1 MSSIKIKAPY
11 EFMESKQFKL
21 FDFVPEFSEFRQFD
35 DLSRFGCE
43 NIENNLIRLEKRG
56 KIHFENRVAIC
67 PSCKSHNAV
76 KNGTYERKLIFLRI
90 REQICTIQKYKCR
103 KCGKVFYTDLLSLVY
118 SNSNIT
124 LPVIE
129 CIENLYQIYWAGLHK
144 IRFDLKQQHNIEISH
159 QSIENI
165 LLNSNYQFN
174 YDNWTYSGY
183 YLFDSLW
190 VKINGEW
197 NYILALFDVKLNTLV
212 SVKLVESEDSKTIYQ
227 FLNESLR
234 NQKKISIGTDLKHE
248 YREAIDKLKV
258 KHHFCKFHVK
268 QAVNKRFKDY
278 FDKNPL
284 SEDEK
289 DILNCLKQD
298 IYKILDA
305 KDLNTA
311 KELRNELINKKYT
324 KNKFTNKILWKFII
338 PYFKKLTTH
347 LENTNIPSTNNKIE
361 NIFQKVFPKH
371 IKRTMKIEQGLLA
384 RFMLKLNYWNLNN
397 EKEKNHTSFWKSQLF
412 AKYFIIIEL
421 NIKMYS
427 RMFLLNEEL

>member
-1 MSSIKIKAPY
+1 MYNNNIKAPY
-11 EFMESKQFKL
+11 EYMEPKEYKL
-21 FDFVPEFSEFRQFD
+21 YDFIPEFSEFRQSD

-43 NIENNLIRLEKRG
+43 NIEDNLIRLEKRG
-56 KIHFENRVAIC
+56 KIHFENRITIC
-67 PSCKSHNAV
+67 PSCKSHHTV

-90 REQICTIQKYKCR
+90 GEQICTIQKYKCR
-103 KCGKVFYTDLLSLVY
+103 KCGKVFYADLTSLVY
-118 SNSNIT
+118 PNSNIT

-129 CIENLYQIYWAGLHK
+129 CIENLYQIYGAGLHK

-190 VKINGEW
+190 VKLNGEW

-212 SVKLVESEDSKTIYQ
+212 SAKLVESEDSKTIYQ

-248 YREAIDKLKV
+248 YRKAIDKLKV

-268 QAVNKRFKDY
+268 QAINKRFKDY
-278 FDKNPL
+278 FDKNQFKEEEL
-284 SEDEK
+284 DA
-289 DILNCLKQD
+289 LTNLKQH
-298 IYKILDA
+298 IFKILDA
-305 KDLNTA
+305 KNLDDA
-311 KELRNELINKKYT
+311 KNLRNELFTKKYP
-324 KNKFTNKILWKFII
+324 KNKFTIKIVEKFII

-347 LENTNIPSTNNKIE
+347 LENTNISSTNNKIE

-371 IKRTMKIEQGLLA
+371 IKRTMKIELGLLT
-384 RFMLKLNYWNLNN
+384 RFMLKLNHWNIKN
-397 EKEKNHTSFWKSQLF
+397 EKEKNHTSF
-412 AKYFIIIEL
+412 
-421 NIKMYS
+421 
-427 RMFLLNEEL
+427 

>member
-90 REQICTIQKYKCR
+90 GEQICTIQKYKCI

-234 NQKKISIGTDLKHE
+234 NQKKISISTDLKHE

>member
-1 MSSIKIKAPY
+1 MSNNNIKAPY
-11 EFMESKQFKL
+11 EYMEPKQFKL
-21 FDFVPEFSEFRQFD
+21 FDFVPEFSEFRQSD

-43 NIENNLIRLEKRG
+43 NIADNLIRLEKRG
-56 KIHFENRVAIC
+56 KIHFENRIAIC
-67 PSCKSHNAV
+67 PTCKTHHTV

-90 REQICTIQKYKCR
+90 GEQICTIQKYKCK
-103 KCGKVFYTDLLSLVY
+103 KCGKVFYTDLSSLVY
-118 SNSNIT
+118 PNSNIT
-124 LPVIE
+124 LSVIE
-129 CIENLYQIYWAGLHK
+129 CIENLYQIYGAGLHK

-165 LLNSNYQFN
+165 ILNSNYQFD

-212 SVKLVESEDSKTIYQ
+212 SVKLVESEDSTVIYQ
-227 FLNESLR
+227 FLNESLK

-268 QAVNKRFKDY
+268 QMINRRFKDY
-278 FDKNPL
+278 FDKNEL
-284 SEDEK
+284 NDKQYDELIELKK
-289 DILNCLKQD
+289 DIFKA
-298 IYKILDA
+298 LDA
-305 KDLNTA
+305 KSLNDA
-311 KELRNELINKKYT
+311 NKLQDELIGKNYP
-324 KNKFTNKILWKFII
+324 KNKFTDKLIWKFII

-371 IKRTMKIEQGLLA
+371 IKRTMKIELGLLS
-384 RFMLKLNYWNLNN
+384 RFMLKLNHWNIKN
-397 EKEKNHTSFWKSQLF
+397 EKEKNHTSF
-412 AKYFIIIEL
+412 
-421 NIKMYS
+421 
-427 RMFLLNEEL
+427 

>member
-90 REQICTIQKYKCR
+90 GEQICTIQKYKCI

-129 CIENLYQIYWAGLHK
+129 CIENLYQIYGAGLHK

-190 VKINGEW
+190 VKINCEW

-397 EKEKNHTSFWKSQLF
+397 EKEKNHTIF
-412 AKYFIIIEL
+412 
-421 NIKMYS
+421 
-427 RMFLLNEEL
+427 